1 MPFIKK
7 SFGSDLSTIDRYV
20 QAQRWGSLR
29 TLMEQRSIRHIDPYI
44 ALFNAYKAF
53 NNHLRQFSPE
63 RYFKKAFSEYKDI
76 PLNERDCLHESY
88 SMMRN
93 SMSRLKGAF
102 PDGISPDLSLADAR
116 ALHPDERTY
125 LGLMRLFDRM
135 CEIDG

>member
-1 MPFIKK
+1 MERTKRSRLSISTLFYESKCLQLWQEEVMPFIKK

-88 SMMRN
+88 S
-93 SMSRLKGAF
+93 
-102 PDGISPDLSLADAR
+102 
-116 ALHPDERTY
+116 
-125 LGLMRLFDRM
+125 
-135 CEIDG
+135 